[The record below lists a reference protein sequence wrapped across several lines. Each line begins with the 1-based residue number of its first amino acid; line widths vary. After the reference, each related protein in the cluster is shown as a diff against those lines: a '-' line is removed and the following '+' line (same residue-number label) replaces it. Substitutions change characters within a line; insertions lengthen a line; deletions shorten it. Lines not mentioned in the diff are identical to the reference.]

1 MALYEKHQREV
12 DHRRRKRLRG
22 TPHHLPSKTPWAFGP
37 ADMHMSKLKQQLEAA
52 GVRVIPRPFGFEVL
66 GHGHRV
72 LMTDLQALDRHD
84 IEALTGTQRPALGR
98 HGFRLGRDGLP
109 RE

>member
-1 MALYEKHQREV
+1 MQHTAK
-12 DHRRRKRLRG
+12 
-22 TPHHLPSKTPWAFGP
+22 A
-37 ADMHMSKLKQQLEAA
+37 LEAA
-52 GVRVIPRPFGFEVL
+52 GVRVIPRQFGFEVL

-72 LMTDLQALDRHD
+72 LVTSLEALDRHD
-84 IEALTGTQRPALGR
+84 VEALTATKRPALGK

>member
-1 MALYEKHQREV
+1 MQNTA
-12 DHRRRKRLRG
+12 
-22 TPHHLPSKTPWAFGP
+22 KT
-37 ADMHMSKLKQQLEAA
+37 LEAA
-52 GVRVIPRPFGFEVL
+52 GVRVNVRPFGFELL

-72 LMTDLQALDRHD
+72 LVADLQAIDHHD
-84 IEALTGTQRPALGR
+84 IEALTGKQRPALGR